1 MLVIVMIIILINN
14 MEPPVPPSLTDNP
27 VRLAAPSTD
36 DALHLDPAVRGELA
50 RLIDRHQLLHAWTA
64 AFGSPLN
71 VVLPDEIAANA
82 RRFADVLTRRR
93 VSGEVYFAHKANRST
108 ALVRRL
114 AATAARLDVAS
125 LAELQHAV
133 ACGFTPDRIMV
144 TGPKTPE
151 LLWLAT
157 CLGVTVNVDSLAEL
171 DLLTRVASRHERA
184 PGSTRLPVL
193 LRFSSFTTHGSV
205 RSRVSRFGMGE
216 DDVTACLRLLDD
228 HRAALDLRGVAY
240 HLDTVGLPE
249 KVAALDGC
257 FRLLRVCQAAGHR
270 ADVIDVG
277 GGFGVNY
284 LADSHQWEHYTSELT
299 RAVLG
304 QRPPITWRGHGY
316 GLRGEAGRL
325 KGALS
330 VYPAY
335 RPLAG
340 PDYVDELLTQH
351 SPTFGQPFDQ
361 LFLET
366 MTDIYLEPGRALL
379 DQTGVALCR
388 VLEVRRAPDGQT
400 LVRLDLNHSDVSLE
414 EHGVLMDPVL
424 VPGDG
429 GVRDPGRGYL
439 IGNLCL
445 EADFISRRQ
454 VHFRSMPVPGDLLA
468 FVNTA
473 GYFMDFSADQA
484 LQQRVARK
492 LAATDAGATWC
503 LDEEYWPAQASLHP
517 LPALASPAQE
527 NP

>member
-1 MLVIVMIIILINN
+1 M
-14 MEPPVPPSLTDNP
+14 PSIATIP
-27 VRLAAPSTD
+27 CPTSAAGTRD
-36 DALHLDPAVRGELA
+36 DPLHLDPAVRGELA
-50 RLIDRHQLLHAWTA
+50 RLLEQPALLHAWTT

-82 RRFADVLTRRR
+82 ARFAEVLTRRR
-93 VSGEVYFAHKANRST
+93 IGGEVYFAHKANRSS

-133 ACGFTPDRIMV
+133 SSGFTPERIMV

-171 DLLTRVASRHERA
+171 DLLARIASPHGRASRT
-184 PGSTRLPVL
+184 TRLPVL
-193 LRFSSFTTHGSV
+193 LRFSAFTTHGSV
-205 RSRVSRFGMGE
+205 RSRVSRFGMAE
-216 DDVTACLRLLDD
+216 DDITACLSLLHA
-228 HRAALDLRGVAY
+228 HRETLDLRGVAY

-257 FRLLRVCQAAGHR
+257 FRLLRICQAAGHR
-270 ADVIDVG
+270 PDVIDIG

-284 LADSHQWEHYTSELT
+284 LADSRQWEHYTSELA

-330 VYPAY
+330 IYPAY

-340 PDYVDELLTQH
+340 PDYVDELLTQP
-351 SPTFGQPFDQ
+351 SPTFGQRFDQ

-366 MTDIYLEPGRALL
+366 MTEVYLEPGRALL
-379 DQTGVALCR
+379 DQTGAALCR
-388 VLEVRRAPDGQT
+388 VLEVRETTDGQT

-414 EHGVLMDPVL
+414 EHGVLMDPV
-424 VPGDG
+424 VIPGDG
-429 GVRDPGRGYL
+429 AAREPGRGYL

-445 EADFISRRQ
+445 EADFVSRRQ
-454 VHFRSMPVPGDLLA
+454 IHFRSMPAPGDLLA

-473 GYFMDFSADQA
+473 GYFMDFSADHA

-492 LAATDAGATWC
+492 LAVTDAGAAWC
-503 LDEEYWPAQASLHP
+503 LDEEYWPAQASPHP
-517 LPALASPAQE
+517 LPPLPSPSQE
-527 NP
+527 NT

>member
-1 MLVIVMIIILINN
+1 MPRTATS
-14 MEPPVPPSLTDNP
+14 PPPTT
-27 VRLAAPSTD
+27 AADTPD
-36 DALHLDPAVRGELA
+36 DPLHLDPAVRGELA
-50 RLIDRHQLLHAWTA
+50 RLLEHPRLLHAWTA

-71 VVLPDEIAANA
+71 VVLPDVIAANA
-82 RRFADVLTRRR
+82 ARFADVLTRRR
-93 VSGEVYFAHKANRST
+93 ISGEVYFAHKANRST

-133 ACGFTPDRIMV
+133 ASGFTPERIMV

-171 DLLTRVASRHERA
+171 DLLARIASQQDRA
-184 PGSTRLPVL
+184 PSSTRLPVL
-193 LRFSSFTTHGSV
+193 LRFSAFTTHGSV
-205 RSRVSRFGMGE
+205 RSRVSRFGMAE
-216 DDVTACLRLLDD
+216 DDIAACLRLFDA
-228 HRAALDLRGVAY
+228 HRETLDLRGVAY

-257 FRLLRVCQAAGHR
+257 FRLLRVCQAAGHL

-284 LADSHQWEHYTSELT
+284 LADSQQWEHYTSELT

-351 SPTFGQPFDQ
+351 SPTFGQRFDQ

-366 MTDIYLEPGRALL
+366 MTEVYLEPGRALL

-388 VLEVRRAPDGQT
+388 VLEVREAPDGQT

-424 VPGDG
+424 VPRDG
-429 GVRDPGRGYL
+429 AAREPGRGYL

-454 VHFRSMPVPGDLLA
+454 IHFRSMPTPGDLLA

-492 LAATDAGATWC
+492 LAVTDAGATWC
-503 LDEEYWPAQASLHP
+503 LDEEYWPAQASFHP
-517 LPALASPAQE
+517 LPPLPSPAQE
-527 NP
+527 NA